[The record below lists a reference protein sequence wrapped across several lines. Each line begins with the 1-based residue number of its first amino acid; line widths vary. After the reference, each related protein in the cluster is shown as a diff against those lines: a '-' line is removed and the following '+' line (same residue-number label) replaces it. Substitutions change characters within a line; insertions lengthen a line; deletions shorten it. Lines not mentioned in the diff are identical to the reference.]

1 MQHQA
6 QIFKADLRGVTES
19 EVFRRYSTFNFGDY
33 NEASREPLGLLLALN
48 DETLGA
54 GNTIFR
60 HIDENTDILI
70 LPLVGGVIFRDSFG
84 TESTIGTEQIGIFS
98 GEKGNAYQL
107 TNPYKKELVNY
118 LQIWVKG
125 GKKFKPGSAGRDFDF
140 SQRNAL
146 IPIFGDTELPMHSKT
161 TGFIGIYDGRK
172 EGVYPLR
179 NPENGLFVF
188 VINGAFEFD
197 NKLIEN
203 RDALAI
209 VGAQSVEFEALSE
222 NAMLLVIEVPLYN

>member
-6 QIFKADLRGVTES
+6 QIYKADLRGLSES
-19 EVFRRYSTFNFGDY
+19 EVFRRLATFNFGDY

-60 HIDENTDILI
+60 HLEENTDILI
-70 LPLVGGVIFRDSFG
+70 LPLVGGVIFRDSLG
-84 TESTIGTEQIGIFS
+84 TESTIGTGQIGIFS
-98 GEKGNAYQL
+98 GAKGNAYQL

-118 LQIWVKG
+118 MQIWIKG
-125 GKKFKPGSAGRDFDF
+125 TKKFKPGSSQRDFDF
-140 SQRNAL
+140 LQRNVL
-146 IPIFGDTELPMHSKT
+146 IPIFGDADLPMHSKT
-161 TGFIGIYDGRK
+161 SGFIGIYDGRK
-172 EGVYPLR
+172 EGLYRLR

-197 NKLIEN
+197 NRLIES

-209 VGAQSVEFEALSE
+209 ANAESVEFEALSE
-222 NAMLLVIEVPLYN
+222 NGMLLVMEVPLYT